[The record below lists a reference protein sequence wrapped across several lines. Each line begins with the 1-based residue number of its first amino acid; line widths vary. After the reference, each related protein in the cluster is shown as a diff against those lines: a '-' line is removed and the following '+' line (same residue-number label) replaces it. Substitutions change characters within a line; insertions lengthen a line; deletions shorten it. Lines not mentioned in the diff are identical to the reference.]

1 MIIGNIEIVTIIV
14 VLLFLIPVL
23 WNTYKGELF
32 KKNTFIG
39 LVRTFNKSLK
49 IQGILAFGLIP
60 ISGFWNKFDFIFDY
74 IIGET
79 VYTYIVV
86 GIFMYLPSL
95 AFLNLIKLILETR
108 IEKNNKS
115 LKNEKRNQ

>member
-1 MIIGNIEIVTIIV
+1 MIVGNIEEVTVIV

-23 WNTYKGELF
+23 WNFYINRIFEKFTFVELI
-32 KKNTFIG
+32 K
-39 LVRTFNKSLK
+39 TFNKSLK
-49 IQGILAFGLIP
+49 IQGIIAVALIP
-60 ISGFWNKFDFIFDY
+60 FSWIWNKFDFVFDY
-74 IIGET
+74 IIAET

-115 LKNEKRNQ
+115 TNN